1 MQAHL
6 LKQWHNSAISEFNK
20 ATKRLI
26 KSVQILFSL
35 VELFLTPKLSYTNRM
50 VKPDEPTASQRSAL
64 SKVFPTEKNL
74 Q

>member
-6 LKQWHNSAISEFNK
+6 LNQWHNSAISEFNK
-20 ATKRLI
+20 ATKHLI

-35 VELFLTPKLSYTNRM
+35 ELFLTPKLSYTNRV